1 MHSIMEQGSSLPQ
14 RNLQELVYEQWLHA
28 DLRDVVVQSCVPL
41 YVTQQQICQITGQ
54 YIVQVYQYGQITGWS
69 ASFSHQLFIGTLHL

>member
-1 MHSIMEQGSSLPQ
+1 MKQGSSLPQ

-41 YVTQQQICQITGQ
+41 HVTQQQIYQITGQ
-54 YIVQVYQYGQITGWS
+54 YIVQVYQYGGWS
-69 ASFSHQLFIGTLHL
+69 VSFSHQLFTGTLHL